1 MNVAKTAK
9 QLKAFRGAI
18 AHGSYCRV
26 LMYWTERPYMCMAAE
41 GAVLCGKHTTV
52 QCKARKSGFKQ
63 WISPLNMHAHCGGGR
78 EVVGSS
84 SGCTFFPPLC
94 GLHKQTNKQEL
105 LCDLMEFF
113 CQTNFCLYITR
124 NKVLIWHNFWRNPIC
139 FEIKTKSAVIWQN
152 FSVKPNCFHN
162 KNTYFCFDFT

>member
-1 MNVAKTAK
+1 MAKTAK

-94 GLHKQTNKQEL
+94 GLQKTKTVPL
-105 LCDLMEFF
+105 LCRRRLSILRQNSGSTGAVTNLIGKIAGGTQVRFDGCPS
-113 CQTNFCLYITR
+113 CQGLEPGPKWEVYEVVPAN
-124 NKVLIWHNFWRNPIC
+124 
-139 FEIKTKSAVIWQN
+139 
-152 FSVKPNCFHN
+152 
-162 KNTYFCFDFT
+162 